1 MSQPIRVNRGP
12 AEFAEIAEFTGFTDA
27 WLRNRRLSGHTRA
40 AYRRDVTAWLRW
52 SARADLNPLTATF
65 LHVNEYARELEST
78 VDVRSGRPLTPATVA
93 RRLSALASWY
103 DFLVR
108 LGAAPANPVAGADRP
123 RVLRDHSAT
132 VGLTAA
138 EVDALLAAAQAD
150 TGPQAAR
157 NRAMLAL
164 LADLG
169 LRVGELVGLDLAD
182 LGRERGH
189 RTIRF
194 VGKGGRA
201 RRRALAPGTARALDA
216 YLAERC
222 GADGGPRSGADGGP
236 ASRLEDAPRSG
247 PLFVTAT
254 GARVDRHAVFRLVRR
269 LARQAGIPAWAKLS
283 PHSLRHAFATTAR
296 DEGVPLEDV
305 QDAMGHADP
314 RTTRRYD
321 RDRHNLDRDPAYAI
335 WAARA
340 RRGR

>member
-1 MSQPIRVNRGP
+1 MSLPIRSVAGLP
-12 AEFAEIAEFTGFTDA
+12 GFAEFAEFSEFTDA
-27 WLRNRRLSGHTRA
+27 WLRNRRLSAHTRA

-52 SARADLNPLTATF
+52 STRAGVDPLTATF

-78 VDVRSGRPLTPATVA
+78 VDIRTGRPLTPATVA

-108 LGAAPANPVAGADRP
+108 LGAAGANPVAGADRP
-123 RVLRDHSAT
+123 RVARDHSAT

-138 EVDALLAAAQAD
+138 EVDALLTAAGAD
-150 TGPQAAR
+150 TGPQAVR
-157 NRAMLAL
+157 NRAMLTL

-169 LRVGELVGLDLAD
+169 LRVGELVGLDVAD
-182 LGRERGH
+182 LGQERGH
-189 RTIRF
+189 RTVRF
-194 VGKGGRA
+194 VGKGGKP
-201 RRRALAPGTARALDA
+201 RRRALAPGTAAALDA
-216 YLAERC
+216 YLAERPVAERPV
-222 GADGGPRSGADGGP
+222 ADRPVAD
-236 ASRLEDAPRSG
+236 RG

-269 LARQAGIPAWAKLS
+269 LARDAGIPAWAKLS

-321 RDRHNLDRDPAYAI
+321 RDRHNLDRDPSYAI